1 MFDLKHYKE
10 YKEFLE
16 NKLEQISNIDEKLA
30 YVEKELF
37 YVEVDD
43 CWDDKDR
50 AEHCALIDKVKELR
64 TIKNKENEN
73 EKHNT

>member
-10 YKEFLE
+10 YKERLE
-16 NKLEQISNIDEKLA
+16 TTLEQISNIDEKLA
-30 YVEKELF
+30 YVEQQLF

-50 AEHCALIDKVKELR
+50 AEHCVLIDKVKELR
-64 TIKNKENEN
+64 TIKNKEEQ
-73 EKHNT
+73 